1 MDSNFNF
8 KLLALGI
15 LLTAIGQ
22 ISVWFQHN
30 WQFVNPKYKPEWWG
44 WYLMAIPITWFFLK
58 GTQYGVMAFDG
69 QVWPNRFVGFILG
82 IISYVYLT
90 NHFLNEP
97 VTWKIGVQLIL
108 CFGIV
113 LIQIFWK

>member
-8 KLLALGI
+8 KLLGLAI
-15 LLTAIGQ
+15 LLTACGQ
-22 ISVWFQHN
+22 IAVWFQHN

-58 GTQYGVMAFDG
+58 GTQFGVEAFDG
-69 QVWPNRFVGFILG
+69 KVWPNRFVGFILG
-82 IISYVYLT
+82 IGSYVYLT

-97 VTWKIGVQLIL
+97 VTWKIGAQLIL
-108 CFGIV
+108 CFGIIV
-113 LIQIFWK
+113 IQVFWK